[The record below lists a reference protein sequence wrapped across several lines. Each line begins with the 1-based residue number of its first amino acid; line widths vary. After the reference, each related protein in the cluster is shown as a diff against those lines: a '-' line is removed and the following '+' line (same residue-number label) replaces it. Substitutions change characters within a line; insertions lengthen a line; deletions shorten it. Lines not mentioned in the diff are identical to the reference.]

1 MSSSDLFRRT
11 PVFAVAALFAAL
23 LAALVPSVAHTTEFG
38 AFAFAALS
46 ACIVSLALR
55 GTAWLAPADDV
66 DLRSAAALLLVVC
79 IPALAATELGFIAK
93 LQLHW
98 LLASVGG
105 LELALARK
113 PRESWVRVAFARCLA
128 QRPSFVVGAAG
139 SLFVAVWALE
149 ATKALRYTTQ
159 EADAMWYHLP
169 FVAEWIRGGAIT
181 VPESIPL
188 VACAYPGLRQ
198 AALAAFALP
207 MRTEHLA
214 LLGLVELPL
223 LLFATHFAARRAGA
237 ARSSAAAI
245 ACYVAT
251 SWVVLLASRS
261 QGTDLLL
268 GAAFV
273 LAFPL
278 VRDVFASG
286 DPRRGILAG
295 IALGALCAAKYSG
308 PFYAALI
315 VAACA
320 VEAFVARR
328 RAVPLR
334 ALCCALLSV
343 LALAGPWYARN
354 WIEFGSPLYP
364 APFLFFD
371 GPLDAAHLAER
382 TVGWNLPL
390 LLRGWRY
397 FHRAHGLLF
406 PLLALAPLV
415 LLALAAARRKKL
427 GDVLALVLLLIGTF
441 VAFLHQPF
449 NVPSHEP
456 YYNMRYLIGWAAL
469 LAVAHSAWSGSARW
483 APLFLAAAAYTLWRM
498 SPYAAWLLA
507 ASCLAVFLPHVHGL
521 VRAAQRLASATPNAV
536 FSSCMLLA
544 LAASAWRVE
553 SWRAQ
558 WQYDP
563 GFGYR
568 DSSSERGWGEL
579 AAWAHRELRGVTIGV
594 HGDIR
599 TFPFYGE
606 HFENR
611 VVALASAANPDE
623 LAAAADAAQLDYL
636 VCLAQPIER
645 ESARQFSFAPSL
657 AASLLAK
664 FPTRFELLRAS
675 RDSHLLRVRR

>member
-1 MSSSDLFRRT
+1 MSSPELLRRT
-11 PVFAVAALFAAL
+11 PVFAVAALVAAL
-23 LAALVPSVAHTTEFG
+23 LAAFVPSVAHTTAFG
-38 AFAFAALS
+38 ALAFAALC
-46 ACIVSLALR
+46 ACVASLALR
-55 GTAWLAPADDV
+55 GAAWLAPADDV
-66 DLRSAAALLLVVC
+66 DLRSAAALLLFVC
-79 IPALAATELGFIAK
+79 LPALLATELGFVAK

-98 LLASVGG
+98 LLALVGG

-113 PRESWVRVAFARCLA
+113 PRESWVRVALARFLA
-128 QRPSFVVGAAG
+128 QRPSFAVGAACA
-139 SLFVAVWALE
+139 LFIAVWALE

-169 FVAEWIRGGAIT
+169 FVAEWIGGGAIT
-181 VPESIPL
+181 VPDAIPL
-188 VACAYPGLRQ
+188 VARAYPGLRQ

-223 LLFATHFAARRAGA
+223 LLCATHFAARRAGA
-237 ARSSAAAI
+237 ARASAAAV

-286 DPRRGILAG
+286 VPRRGVLAG
-295 IALGALCAAKYSG
+295 IALGALSAAKYSG

-320 VEAFVARR
+320 LEALVARR
-328 RAVPLR
+328 GAAPWR
-334 ALCCALLSV
+334 ALSCALLSAF
-343 LALAGPWYARN
+343 ALAGPWYARN

-364 APFLFFD
+364 APLLFFD
-371 GPLDAAHLAER
+371 GPLDATLLADK
-382 TVGWNLPL
+382 TIGWNLPL
-390 LLRGWRY
+390 LLEAWRY
-397 FHRAHGLLF
+397 FYRAHGLLF
-406 PLLALAPLV
+406 PLLVPAPLI
-415 LLALAAARRKKL
+415 LLALLAARRKRL
-427 GDVLALVLLLIGTF
+427 GDVLALVLLLVGTF

-469 LAVAHSAWSGSARW
+469 LAVGHTAWSGSARW

-498 SPYAAWLLA
+498 SPYAPWLLA
-507 ASCLAVFLPHVHGL
+507 ASCAAAFLPHVHAL
-521 VRAAQRLASATPNAV
+521 VRVAQRLATTTLGAAFSACVLLT
-536 FSSCMLLA
+536 LA
-544 LAASAWRVE
+544 LSAWRVE

-558 WQYDP
+558 WQYEPD
-563 GFGYR
+563 FGYR
-568 DSSSERGWGEL
+568 DSASERGWGEL

-594 HGDIR
+594 HGDNR

-611 VVALASAANPDE
+611 VVALASSASVAE
-623 LAAAADAAQLDYL
+623 LAAAAHLQDLDYL
-636 VCLAQPIER
+636 VCLAQPIGR
-645 ESARQFSFAPSL
+645 ESARQFTFAPSL
-657 AASLLAK
+657 GTSLLAE
-664 FPTRFELLRAS
+664 FPTRFELVRVG

>member
-1 MSSSDLFRRT
+1 MSPSELLRRP
-11 PVFAVAALFAAL
+11 PVFAIVALFAAL

-38 AFAFAALS
+38 ALAFAALS

-55 GTAWLAPADDV
+55 GAAWLAPAADV
-66 DLRSAAALLLVVC
+66 DLRIAAALLLVVC
-79 IPALAATELGFIAK
+79 IPALAATELGFVAK

-98 LLASVGG
+98 LLALVGG

-113 PRESWVRVAFARCLA
+113 PRESWVRVALARFLA
-128 QRPSFVVGAAG
+128 QRPTFAVGAAG
-139 SLFVAVWALE
+139 SLFAAVWALE

-169 FVAEWIRGGAIT
+169 FVAEWIRDGAIT

-188 VACAYPGLRQ
+188 VARAYPGLRQ

-214 LLGLVELPL
+214 LLGLLELPL

-237 ARSSAAAI
+237 ASSSAAAI

-286 DPRRGILAG
+286 EPRRGILAG
-295 IALGALCAAKYSG
+295 VALGALSAAKYSG

-320 VEAFVARR
+320 VEALIARR
-328 RAVPLR
+328 GAAPRR
-334 ALCCALLSV
+334 ALLCALLSA

-371 GPLDAAHLAER
+371 GPLDAARLAER

-390 LLRGWRY
+390 LLRAWRY

-415 LLALAAARRKKL
+415 LLVLLAARRKKL
-427 GDVLALVLLLIGTF
+427 GDVLALVLLLVGAFI
-441 VAFLHQPF
+441 AFLHQPF

-498 SPYAAWLLA
+498 SPYAPWLLA
-507 ASCLAVFLPHVHGL
+507 ASCAAAFLPHAHGV
-521 VRAAQRLASATPNAV
+521 VRAAQRLASATPSAA
-536 FSSCMLLA
+536 FSSCTLLA
-544 LAASAWRVE
+544 LAAFAWRVE

-579 AAWAHRELRGVTIGV
+579 AAWAHRELRGVSIGV
-594 HGDIR
+594 HGDLR

-606 HFENR
+606 HFDNR
-611 VVALASAANPDE
+611 VVALASAANLDE
-623 LAAAADAAQLDYL
+623 LAAAAAAAHLDYL

-657 AASLLAK
+657 APSLLAK
-664 FPTRFELLRAS
+664 FPTRFELVRAS
-675 RDSHLLRVRR
+675 RESHLLRVRR

>member
-1 MSSSDLFRRT
+1 MSPSELFRRP
-11 PVFAVAALFAAL
+11 PVFAVAALLAAL
-23 LAALVPSVAHTTEFG
+23 LAAFAPSVAHTTEFG
-38 AFAFAALS
+38 ALAFAALCACS
-46 ACIVSLALR
+46 ASLALR
-55 GTAWLAPADDV
+55 GAAWLAPAEDV
-66 DLRSAAALLLVVC
+66 DLRAAAALLLVVC
-79 IPALAATELGFIAK
+79 IPALAATELGFVAK
-93 LQLHW
+93 LDLPW
-98 LLASVGG
+98 LLALIGG
-105 LELALARK
+105 LELALARR
-113 PRESWVRVAFARCLA
+113 PRESWVRVALARALA
-128 QRPSFVVGAAG
+128 QRPPFAVGASFA
-139 SLFVAVWALE
+139 LFAAVWALE
-149 ATKALRYTTQ
+149 ASKALRYTAQ
-159 EADAMWYHLP
+159 ESDAMWYHLP
-169 FVAEWIRGGAIT
+169 FVAEWIGAGAIT
-181 VPESIPL
+181 VPDSIPL
-188 VACAYPGLRQ
+188 VARAYPGLRQ
-198 AALAAFALP
+198 AALAALSLP

-237 ARSSAAAI
+237 ARASAAAI

-273 LAFPL
+273 LSFAL

-320 VEAFVARR
+320 VEALVARR
-328 RAVPLR
+328 RAAPLR
-334 ALCCALLSV
+334 ALVCAVLSAF
-343 LALAGPWYARN
+343 ALAGPWYARN
-354 WIEFGSPLYP
+354 WIEFANPLYP

-371 GPLDAAHLAER
+371 GPLDAAQLADK

-406 PLLALAPLV
+406 PLLTLAPLV
-415 LLALAAARRKKL
+415 LLALVAARRKKL
-427 GDVLALVLLLIGTF
+427 GDVLALVLLLVGTF

-469 LAVAHSAWSGSARW
+469 LAVAHGAWGGSARW

-498 SPYAAWLLA
+498 SPYAPWLLA
-507 ASCLAVFLPHVHGL
+507 GACAAAFLPHAHGL
-521 VRAAQRLASATPNAV
+521 VRAAQRLASATPNAALA
-536 FSSCMLLA
+536 SCTLLA
-544 LAASAWRVE
+544 IAAFAWRVE

-558 WQYDP
+558 WQYEP

-579 AAWAHRELRGVTIGV
+579 AAWAHRELRGVSIGV
-594 HGDIR
+594 HGDSR
-599 TFPFYGE
+599 TFPFFGE

-611 VVALASAANPDE
+611 VVALAGDASLAE
-623 LAAAADAAQLDYL
+623 LAAAATAAKLDYL

-645 ESARQFSFAPSL
+645 ESARRFTFAPSL
-657 AASLLAK
+657 APALLAE
-664 FPTRFELLRAS
+664 FPTRFELVRAS